1 MTLWKSLWYLT
12 NSLIRYFQRMT
23 SVSPLP
29 SYMSGYLHQ
38 LGGQASGVY
47 RSASDYKHKP
57 FEHWHLWRL
66 KSYCSYV
73 SLPRLVETRRPPPPS
88 PDSVMPPAGAIKHKP
103 APNVP
108 NGDLQHR
115 ISCKVASEHVML
127 CNLRTGLFQRISPIN
142 EAYVRRRDKIKNR
155 ISSQRVS
162 LVGRAPP
169 AQARRRG
176 QQPAKIVPTHTTQ
189 AEKTVPTHTIQPT
202 QPTTLHLTRHQE
214 RRTQIP
220 IKSVPLLPPPSNS
233 FKIEQWTEKL
243 LEEARSSYNHLKLIW
258 IFWIP

>member
-1 MTLWKSLWYLT
+1 
-12 NSLIRYFQRMT
+12 MT

-47 RSASDYKHKP
+47 RSASAYKHSNTDNP
-57 FEHWHLWRL
+57 H
-66 KSYCSYV
+66 SYSSYV

-88 PDSVMPPAGAIKHKP
+88 PDSVVPLAGGVKHKP

-108 NGDLQHR
+108 NGDLQHK

-127 CNLRTGLFQRISPIN
+127 CKFRTRLFQRISPIN

-189 AEKTVPTHTIQPT
+189 AVKTVPTHTIQPT
-202 QPTTLHLTRHQE
+202 QPVQPTTLHLTRHQE
-214 RRTQIP
+214 RRAKIP

-243 LEEARSSYNHLKLIW
+243 LEEARSSYNHLKLI
-258 IFWIP
+258 